1 MGSSGYTH
9 RTVAAY
15 WFTTSTSAL
24 RLTTRLLPSSR
35 SVLSFAVASV
45 SKLPSQTSLLPQSS
59 KLQARLVLIPRRS
72 KCASSQRLSPKVSR
86 PFSASRIKRPL
97 TAGLPH
103 PATFHLRRFSRPWR
117 FTPLYPAPRLL
128 HRGSLVGFL
137 PSRVTPELKRAT
149 PSPKSLSLMV
159 LTRQQLLR
167 TVACAVLSRC
177 TSRDLLRQ
185 FDRNHLL
192 QVSLP

>member
-1 MGSSGYTH
+1 LPAAATLSESMGSSGYNH

-15 WFTTSTSAL
+15 WFATSASAL
-24 RLTTRLLPSSR
+24 RLTTWLLPSSR
-35 SVLSFAVASV
+35 SVLPFAVASV

-59 KLQARLVLIPRRS
+59 RLQARLVLIPRHS
-72 KCASSQRLSPKVSR
+72 KCTSSQRLSPKVSR

-128 HRGSLVGFL
+128 HRGSLMGFL
-137 PSRVTPELKRAT
+137 PSRVTPELRERLCLQNHC
-149 PSPKSLSLMV
+149 PSW
-159 LTRQQLLR
+159 
-167 TVACAVLSRC
+167 C
-177 TSRDLLRQ
+177 
-185 FDRNHLL
+185 
-192 QVSLP
+192 